1 MGIKRVVEEVRR
13 LRPGSIIVVNSLLP
27 RSTKELNGKLI
38 DTEHPGTINVWEGIL
53 EVNRGLRLYCENYVN
68 VVFFD
73 ATDIFLDQ
81 RDNRTGIEGMY
92 IPENLMDDFLHP
104 TPEGLQRWGED
115 MVEAI
120 HDIIDASKSKTG
132 RKPLP
137 HWWDGVRTSA
147 SAQNDYLQ

>member
-38 DTEHPGTINVWEGIL
+38 DTEHPGTKNVWEGIM
-53 EVNRGLRLYCENYVN
+53 EVNRGLRQYCENYVN

-81 RDNRTGIEGMY
+81 SDNRTGVEGMY
-92 IPENLMDDFLHP
+92 IPQHLMDDYLHP
-104 TPEGLQRWGED
+104 TPEGLQQWGED

-120 HDIIDASKSKTG
+120 HDIIDASTSKTG

-147 SAQNDYLQ
+147 SEQGSK